1 MMFKAFPKAL
11 AFAALAAGVAVA
23 ASAQEIQ
30 QEGPVPTTAT
40 IMVASKNAAQLNPSS
55 LSVEVNGH
63 TTPVT
68 FLRPADR
75 GPVEIAILIDDG
87 LRTSFGQQVGD
98 LQQFINSLPPNARVL
113 IGYMENGTVRSDGRF
128 TADRQ
133 ELSNQLRIPMGARG
147 SSASPYFCL
156 QDFVKHW
163 PSSTPAARF
172 VLMITNGVDPYNGR
186 PSIMN
191 QDSPYVQA
199 AQDDALRAGVAVYSI
214 YFQDAGFRGGRGS
227 FSGQSYLQ
235 QVGDATG
242 GELFNQGS
250 IPPVSIGP
258 FLNEF
263 GRAIKSSY
271 EIGFTA
277 VTNGKH
283 NDLVR
288 LKVKSNQPGVK
299 IRAPQEVRPGENLAG
314 STVAAR

>member
-1 MMFKAFPKAL
+1 MFKTFPRAL
-11 AFAALAAGVAVA
+11 IFAALATGVAVA

-40 IMVASKNAAQLNPSS
+40 IMVDSKNPVQLNPNS
-55 LSVEVNGH
+55 LNVEVNGH
-63 TTPVT
+63 ATPVT

-87 LRTSFGQQVGD
+87 LRTSFGQQIGD
-98 LQQFINSLPPNARVL
+98 LQKFVSSLPPNARVL
-113 IGYMENGTVRSDGRF
+113 IGYMQNGTVRSNGHF
-128 TADRQ
+128 SADRQ
-133 ELSNQLRIPMGARG
+133 ELSSQLRIPMGAPG
-147 SSASPYFCL
+147 TSASPYFCL

-163 PSSTPAARF
+163 PSSGPAARF
-172 VLMITNGVDPYNGR
+172 VLMISNGVDPYNGR
-186 PSIMN
+186 PSMMN

-199 AQDDALRAGVAVYSI
+199 AQDDAQRAGVVVYSI

-242 GELFNQGS
+242 GMLFNEGP

-258 FLNEF
+258 FLNQF
-263 GRAIKSSY
+263 GHAIQSSY
-271 EIGFTA
+271 EIGFMA

-288 LKVKSNQPGVK
+288 LKVKANQPGVK
-299 IRAPQEVRPGENLAG
+299 IHAPQDVRPGVNLAG
-314 STVAAR
+314 GNVASR

>member
-11 AFAALAAGVAVA
+11 AYAALATGVAAA

-40 IMVASKNAAQLNPSS
+40 IMVDSRNPVPLNPGS
-55 LSVEVNGH
+55 LTVQVNGH
-63 TTPVT
+63 PTPVT
-68 FLRPADR
+68 FLRAVDN

-98 LQQFINSLPPNARVL
+98 IQQFINSLPPNAGVL
-113 IGYMENGTVRSDGRF
+113 IGYMENGTVRSAGRF
-128 TADRQ
+128 TPDRQ
-133 ELSNQLRIPMGARG
+133 ELLGQLRIPLGAVG

-156 QDFVKHW
+156 QDFVKRW
-163 PSSTPAARF
+163 PSSRPAARF

-191 QDSPYVQA
+191 QDSPYVEA
-199 AQDDALRAGVAVYSI
+199 AQDDAQRAGVAVYSI

-242 GELFNQGS
+242 GELFNQGP

-258 FLNEF
+258 FLNQF

-271 EIGFTA
+271 ELGFMA
-277 VTNGKH
+277 VDNGKR

-288 LKVKSNQPGVK
+288 VKVKSNQPGVK
-299 IRAPQEVRPGENLAG
+299 IHAPEAVRPGVNLVGA
-314 STVAAR
+314 SVASR